1 MLASMSGGAE
11 RYFAEGKADTEPLAT
26 NDTPAGRA
34 RNRRVE
40 IVLYKNR
47 ADL

>member
-1 MLASMSGGAE
+1 MSGKAE
-11 RYFAEGKADTEPLAT
+11 RYFAEGKADTEPLAG
-26 NDTPAGRA
+26 NDSPAGRA